1 MHKTL
6 LATFFVAMATISNA
20 EFIARNNT
28 VLDTDRNLIWYRCT
42 IGMRFEPVKQIC
54 NGSPQAL
61 TQTQIPAVIEQANKQ
76 LGGSWRLPSKNELR
90 SLVCKKCDA
99 PKIDAELFPNFLS
112 DRYWSGQKNW
122 MSRKNYWSMNFYTG
136 WLHGMAFPDQ
146 ELYVVLVRDIR

>member
-6 LATFFVAMATISNA
+6 LAAFFVALATISNA

-54 NGSPQAL
+54 NGSPKAL

-90 SLVCKKCDA
+90 SLVC
-99 PKIDAELFPNFLS
+99 
-112 DRYWSGQKNW
+112 
-122 MSRKNYWSMNFYTG
+122 
-136 WLHGMAFPDQ
+136 
-146 ELYVVLVRDIR
+146 